1 VIFVSEPETTSS
13 VNSALAEIGF
23 IPDAEKWWRFSLN
36 GIFTRDQVATK
47 VSASSLPAS
56 LKEKLGSATWFQ
68 ATCTQTSRTELEHVF
83 SPVKIV
89 SPETP
94 CFVVS
99 IRPDWAA
106 HFFDIPVGG
115 QTLIDLKDELHLG
128 IEGVYYCSAK
138 NTHLQAPGRILW
150 YVSKGPKNNGSMTI
164 KACSHLEEVVSG
176 KPKELFAK
184 FQHLGVFGWKH
195 VLAAA
200 GGEIDHNLMAF
211 RFRRTERFLREI
223 PLSKFEELDIA
234 QPVNPRR
241 ITDAQFA
248 EIYKIGMNLPT

>member
-1 VIFVSEPETTSS
+1 LAKTGWFDGATDPE
-13 VNSALAEIGF
+13 
-23 IPDAEKWWRFSLN
+23 
-36 GIFTRDQVATK
+36 VAR
-47 VSASSLPAS
+47 
-56 LKEKLGSATWFQ
+56 Q
-68 ATCTQTSRTELEHVF
+68 ELEQVF

-99 IRPDWAA
+99 IRPDWAE

-115 QTLIDLKDELHLG
+115 QTLMDLREELHLG

-150 YVSKGPKNNGSMTI
+150 YVSKGPKQRGSMTV
-164 KACSHLEEVVSG
+164 KACAHLEEVVSG
-176 KPKELFAK
+176 TPKQLFPR
-184 FQHLGVFGWKH
+184 FRHLGVFSWKH

-200 GGEIDHNLMAF
+200 GGKLENHLMAF
-211 RFRRTERFLREI
+211 RFKRTERFIREI
-223 PLSKFEELDIA
+223 PMSKLEELGIP

-248 EIYKIGMNLPT
+248 TIYQVGMNLDHK

>member
-1 VIFVSEPETTSS
+1 V
-13 VNSALAEIGF
+13 
-23 IPDAEKWWRFSLN
+23 R
-36 GIFTRDQVATK
+36 RDVEQ
-47 VSASSLPAS
+47 
-56 LKEKLGSATWFQ
+56 
-68 ATCTQTSRTELEHVF
+68 VF
-83 SPVKIV
+83 SPAKIL

-115 QTLIDLKDELHLG
+115 QTLMDLKEELHLG
-128 IEGVYYCSAK
+128 MEGVYYCSSQ

-150 YVSKGPKNNGSMTI
+150 YVSKGPNQDGAMTV
-164 KACSHLEEVVSG
+164 KACSHLEEVVAG
-176 KPKELFAK
+176 TPKQLFPK
-184 FQHLGVFGWKH
+184 FHHLGVFSWKH

-200 GGEIDHNLMAF
+200 HGKLENKLIAF
-211 RFRRTERFLREI
+211 RFKRTERFISEVPMSKLAEAGI
-223 PLSKFEELDIA
+223 P

-248 EIYKIGMNLPT
+248 TIYRLGMNLNQK